1 MPLSAIVNCQYPFTA
16 RAVTSMVGV
25 WSSRRH
31 LMAFPR
37 RFWNTW
43 TRWLSRMLMGGRSPM
58 RAVATPPG
66 HGTARGHGARPGGGA
81 MSTGRQAAGLLATL
95 ASPRTIFSLLIGFGA
110 TGVLLGRLLAGPAL
124 VGSAVLGALGFER
137 LLVTPLWNLMMRFAS
152 EPAQTLDQCITDV
165 VQAVT
170 PFDAAGQGIVAV
182 ELDGQITQI
191 LATLRPE
198 DRTTG
203 VHIHAGDKLRVE
215 DVDATRNCCTVSL
228 VSNP

>member
-1 MPLSAIVNCQYPFTA
+1 MTPYDFTLGLGG
-16 RAVTSMVGV
+16 VGLLTLALV
-25 WSSRRH
+25 
-31 LMAFPR
+31 
-37 RFWNTW
+37 
-43 TRWLSRMLMGGRSPM
+43 GR
-58 RAVATPPG
+58 VHG
-66 HGTARGHGARPGGGA
+66 HGHSHGHTHGHAHGGGRGHGGRPGAVARPGSA
-81 MSTGRQAAGLLATL
+81 RQAAGLLATL

-110 TGVLLGRLLAGPAL
+110 TGVLLGHLVAGPAL

>member
-1 MPLSAIVNCQYPFTA
+1 MTPYDFTLGLGG
-16 RAVTSMVGV
+16 VGLLTLALV
-25 WSSRRH
+25 
-31 LMAFPR
+31 
-37 RFWNTW
+37 
-43 TRWLSRMLMGGRSPM
+43 GR
-58 RAVATPPG
+58 VHG
-66 HGTARGHGARPGGGA
+66 HGHDHGHAHVGGRGHGGRPGAAARPGSA
-81 MSTGRQAAGLLATL
+81 RQAAGLLATL

-110 TGVLLGRLLAGPAL
+110 TGVLLGHLLAGPAL
-124 VGSAVLGALGFER
+124 VGSAVLGGVGFER